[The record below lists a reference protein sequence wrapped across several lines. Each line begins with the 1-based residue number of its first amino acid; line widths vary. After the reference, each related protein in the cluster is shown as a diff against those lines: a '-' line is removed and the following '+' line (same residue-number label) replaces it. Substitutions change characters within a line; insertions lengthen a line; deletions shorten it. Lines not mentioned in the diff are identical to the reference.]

1 MEIITLDC
9 VSQGVSYDNA
19 QKVAIPQRL
28 LIWSNSA
35 PMLRSESINPS
46 LPNLPQQLPSVPW
59 PTRSW
64 PTTLPKVADAE
75 QLQRY
80 CDEIMT
86 LSSAQGVT
94 YGLQVVHQGQLVVD
108 RYAAGANPFYLQY
121 SWSMAKSMT
130 QALVGILV
138 KQGRLNIYAPV
149 NVPEWRDDA
158 RSEIT
163 LDQLL
168 RMSSGLEFRE
178 DYVEGGASDVIPML
192 QLDGRHDMGAYAA
205 LKPLLHPP
213 GSVWSYSSGTTNII
227 CRLLKDVVGGGASGM
242 LRFMN
247 DELFEPLGIR
257 SATPKFDTSGTF
269 IGSSFLMATPQDF
282 ARFGLLYL
290 RDGAWDG
297 QQILPPGWVDY
308 ARSPT
313 FNNGVEAYGAQ
324 WWLKADNPGWFYCS
338 GYDGQRILCVP
349 EKDLVIVRCGRT
361 PLAEVDYVWERFF
374 GIAELFGDI

>member
-1 MEIITLDC
+1 
-9 VSQGVSYDNA
+9 
-19 QKVAIPQRL
+19 
-28 LIWSNSA
+28 
-35 PMLRSESINPS
+35 MLRTESIDPS
-46 LPNLPQQLPSVPW
+46 LPNLPQQLSHIPW
-59 PTRSW
+59 PTRRW
-64 PTTLPKVADAE
+64 PTALPEVADAA

-86 LSSAQGVT
+86 LSAAQGVT
-94 YGLQVVHQGQLVVD
+94 YGLQVVHQGSLVVD
-108 RYAAGANPFYLQY
+108 QYAAGANSIYLQY
-121 SWSMAKSMT
+121 SWSMAKSVT
-130 QALVGILV
+130 QALVGILA
-138 KQGRLNIYAPV
+138 KQGRLDIYAPV
-149 NVPEWRDDA
+149 DLPEWRDDA
-158 RSEIT
+158 RCEIT

-178 DYVEGGASDVIPML
+178 DYVDGGTSDVIPML
-192 QLDGRHDMGAYAA
+192 QLDGRHDVGAYAA
-205 LKPLLHPP
+205 AKPLLHPP

-227 CRLLKDVVGGGASGM
+227 CRILKEVVGDGASGM

-257 SATPKFDTSGTF
+257 SAAPKFDTSGTF

-290 RDGAWDG
+290 RDGVWDG

-308 ARSPT
+308 ARSAT

-324 WWLKADNPGWFYCS
+324 WWLKADNPEWFYCS

-349 EKDLVIVRCGRT
+349 EKDLIIVRCGRT
-361 PLAEVDYVWERFF
+361 PVTEIDYVWERFY
-374 GIAELFGDI
+374 GIAELFADI